1 MTKAIK
7 EIAIMLLVCLVTMLI
22 LAIAL
27 YKYIPNKKN
36 VPEINKYVASE
47 QVKDLLEDDIDT
59 RSDNKKVLLTYEET
73 TSRDLRG
80 YQTTND
86 YVPGKTNPF
95 ATYSRNVEG
104 EPENTSTTS
113 SETRES
119 KISEQT
125 EKVDSSTP
133 SVYEN
138 TGTK

>member
-59 RSDNKKVLLTYEET
+59 RSDNKKVLLTYEEEDIKQQMT
-73 TSRDLRG
+73 MYLEKPILLPHT
-80 YQTTND
+80 
-86 YVPGKTNPF
+86 
-95 ATYSRNVEG
+95 VEL
-104 EPENTSTTS
+104 
-113 SETRES
+113 
-119 KISEQT
+119 
-125 EKVDSSTP
+125 
-133 SVYEN
+133 
-138 TGTK
+138 

>member
-95 ATYSRNVEG
+95 ATYSRTVEG